1 MGMHMSTRDHIFSM
15 LLSVDYKTAV
25 SAVRLFYAD
34 HLARNRE
41 SHAASM
47 LAFGFKRE
55 GVNTFDSIVD
65 KYGERW
71 FVDRE
76 KEKAAVVTNS
86 PKAVAIEPQTK
97 VLTATEA
104 RAGISCPKCG
114 DAMQEHSICP
124 ACKAGK
130 SGLKFK
136 YSCPCGV
143 QFMSEVKL

>member
-1 MGMHMSTRDHIFSM
+1 MGMFMSTIDHIFSM

-34 HLARNRE
+34 HLAKNKD

-47 LAFGFKRE
+47 LAFGFKRD

-65 KYGERW
+65 KYGDRW

-76 KEKAAVVTNS
+76 KEKTAEVRNS
-86 PKAVAIEPQTK
+86 PKIVTIEPKTK
-97 VLTATEA
+97 VLADTESK
-104 RAGISCPKCG
+104 AGISCPKCG